1 VTKIIHRRTALAMG
15 VAAGVLA
22 PPTFVRGGRAQGAY
36 AVGKTARIVVP
47 FAAGGTSD
55 RVGRVVAEILTG
67 AMARTFIIENNTDSS
82 GNVCAEIVAK
92 ALPDGLTLLLGT
104 VGTAVTNQ
112 YIYKTLSYDSVG
124 SFAPIALVGELA
136 NVIVV
141 HSAFPVRTLQ
151 EFVDY
156 SRAQG
161 PKTVSYGSPGIGS
174 TGHLAMEYL
183 QNQAGIELKHVE
195 RRSRSQLIK
204 DLLAGRIL
212 AAMDNLPP
220 YLQHIQSGTLR
231 ALGVTSAKR
240 WFAAPYIPT
249 IAEQDYSGFDATL
262 WWYVAAPAGTRIDVV
277 RKLSDEIVAGISAE
291 PAIRRIRGAGAS
303 ELPGN
308 SEELAR
314 YMVAENK
321 KWKYVIDAAKLQR
334 Q

>member
-1 VTKIIHRRTALAMG
+1 MTKLIPRRTALAIG
-15 VAAGVLA
+15 IAAGALA
-22 PPTFVRGGRAQGAY
+22 TPMFGRGSQAEGAY
-36 AVGKTARIVVP
+36 TAGKTARIVVP
-47 FAAGGTSD
+47 FATGGTTD
-55 RVGRVVAEILTG
+55 LVARVVGEILTG
-67 AMARTFIIENNTDSS
+67 TMGQTFVIENKSDSS
-82 GNVCAEIVAK
+82 GNECAEIVAK
-92 ALPDGLTLLLGT
+92 ALPDGLTLLFGT

-112 YIYKTLSYDSVG
+112 YLYKTVSYDSVL

-141 HSAFPVRTLQ
+141 HSAFPARTLQ

-161 PKTVSYGSPGIGS
+161 YRKVSYGSPGIGS

-183 QNQAGIELKHVE
+183 QIEAGIKLEHVVH
-195 RRSRSQLIK
+195 RSRSHLIK
-204 DLLAGRIL
+204 DLLEGRIL
-212 AAMDNLPP
+212 ATMDNLPP
-220 YLQHIQSGTLR
+220 YLQHIQSGTVR

-240 WFAAPYIPT
+240 WFAASDIPT
-249 IAEQDYSGFDATL
+249 IAEQGYTDFDASL
-262 WWYVAAPAGTRIDVV
+262 WWYIAAPAGTRIDVV
-277 RKLSDEIVAGISAE
+277 KKLSDGIVAGIRAE

-308 SEELAR
+308 AEELAG

>member
-1 VTKIIHRRTALAMG
+1 MTKIIHRRTALAIG
-15 VAAGVLA
+15 IAAGTLA
-22 PPTFVRGGRAQGAY
+22 TPMFVREGRAQGVYSA
-36 AVGKTARIVVP
+36 AKTARIVVP
-47 FAAGGTSD
+47 FAAGGTTD
-55 RVGRVVAEILTG
+55 MVGRVVADILTG
-67 AMARTFIIENNTDSS
+67 AMGRTFIIENKTDSS
-82 GNVCAEIVAK
+82 GNVSAEIVAK

-112 YIYKTLSYDSVG
+112 YIYKAVPYDSVG

-141 HSAFPVRTLQ
+141 HSAFPARTLQ

-161 PKTVSYGSPGIGS
+161 PKSVSYGSPGIGS

-183 QNQAGIELKHVE
+183 QNQAGIKLEHVV
-195 RRSRSQLIK
+195 RHSRSQLIK

-240 WFAAPYIPT
+240 WFAAPDIPT
-249 IAEQDYSGFDATL
+249 IAEQDYAGFDAAL

-277 RKLSDEIVAGISAE
+277 KKLSDETVAGIGAE

-303 ELPGN
+303 ELAGN
-308 SEELAR
+308 AEDLAR

>member
-1 VTKIIHRRTALAMG
+1 MTKIIRRRTALAIGFTAGALATPMFSRG
-15 VAAGVLA
+15 VR
-22 PPTFVRGGRAQGAY
+22 TQGAHT
-36 AVGKTARIVVP
+36 ADKTARILVP
-47 FAAGGTSD
+47 FAAGGTTD
-55 RVGRVVAEILTG
+55 IVGRVIAEIVSG
-67 AMARTFIIENNTDSS
+67 AIGQTFVIENKTDSS
-82 GNVCAEIVAK
+82 GNACAEIVAK

-112 YIYKTLSYDSVG
+112 YVYRTLSYDSVG

-141 HSAFPVRTLQ
+141 HSAFPTRTLE

-156 SRAQG
+156 SRARG

-183 QNQAGIELKHVE
+183 QNQTGMKLDHVAHG
-195 RRSRSQLIK
+195 SRSQLIK
-204 DLLAGRIL
+204 ELLGGRIL

-220 YLQHIQSGTLR
+220 YLQHIESGTLR

-240 WFAAPYIPT
+240 WFTAPSIPT
-249 IAEQDYSGFDATL
+249 IAEQGYMGFDAAL
-262 WWYVAAPAGTRIDVV
+262 WWYVAAPAGTRVDVV
-277 RKLSDEIVAGISAE
+277 KKLSDEIVAGIGAE

-308 SEELAR
+308 AEHLTQ
-314 YMVAENK
+314 YMVTENK
-321 KWKYVIDAAKLQR
+321 KWKYVIDAARLQR